1 MDKSNYEWLGEELRS
16 YETVNEHATRRHN
29 SLSYA
34 SRDEIK
40 TTITYTCKHF
50 EANKDT
56 MINEMNS
63 CAVEF
68 QSWASAFKNAHAH
81 IDDLCLSSKSLQF
94 QGSVQLV
101 DFHKTLFQRVI

>member
-1 MDKSNYEWLGEELRS
+1 MDKSNYEWLSEELRS

-50 EANKDT
+50 EANKDIV
-56 MINEMNS
+56 INERNS
-63 CAVEF
+63 CAVKF
-68 QSWASAFKNAHAH
+68 QSRASTFKNAHTH
-81 IDDLCLSSKSLQF
+81 ID
-94 QGSVQLV
+94 G
-101 DFHKTLFQRVI
+101 